1 LLYQYAPT
9 LTDDGTIAQVFHAG
23 VFALITGI
31 KPIHAATCPETFL
44 LDVGRLAAMH
54 ANFGLHVLVASVL
67 VIVGQRLQELHVK
80 NLSQTLDSIAEQI
93 FASKLHATNITEV
106 VRIASSKIETSCEIS
121 DIDRAKLCAVLVKGT
136 QVGCPVPKLMS
147 SRLKKVFVGSLDYD
161 AGDLFKNVNTIQ
173 DTFTEY
179 QLPLSLRV
187 MAPHLRDDCHRLGKI
202 VSLNSKVHAKNYNS
216 LIAMEARGLTPSRVQ
231 LSGDM
236 SAPIGFRL
244 MTADEASSRISE
256 LSSEA
261 PARVAGSPSCS
272 VQLADGFFQMNPLSV
287 KWDVIRGS
295 FNGIIS
301 EAMVLPLSVDKITLA
316 SGELAPVG
324 FRMMTVEEASSG
336 YWHDALVQGW
346 LEPWSIVRLD
356 GGKIDG
362 SAYGGLVTDGEFTDS
377 TYIGEALVV
386 SE

>member
-1 LLYQYAPT
+1 
-9 LTDDGTIAQVFHAG
+9 
-23 VFALITGI
+23 
-31 KPIHAATCPETFL
+31 
-44 LDVGRLAAMH
+44 
-54 ANFGLHVLVASVL
+54 
-67 VIVGQRLQELHVK
+67 
-80 NLSQTLDSIAEQI
+80 
-93 FASKLHATNITEV
+93 
-106 VRIASSKIETSCEIS
+106 
-121 DIDRAKLCAVLVKGT
+121 
-136 QVGCPVPKLMS
+136 
-147 SRLKKVFVGSLDYD
+147 
-161 AGDLFKNVNTIQ
+161 
-173 DTFTEY
+173 
-179 QLPLSLRV
+179 
-187 MAPHLRDDCHRLGKI
+187 
-202 VSLNSKVHAKNYNS
+202 
-216 LIAMEARGLTPSRVQ
+216 
-231 LSGDM
+231 
-236 SAPIGFRL
+236 

>member
-1 LLYQYAPT
+1 MPKPAKALPRPVPEFSCQSQPKPCLGLLYQYAPT

-121 DIDRAKLCAVLVKGT
+121 DIDRAKLGAVLVKGT

-202 VSLNSKVHAKNYNS
+202 VSLNCKE
-216 LIAMEARGLTPSRVQ
+216 LQ
-231 LSGDM
+231 LAHRHGSPWSHSVACPTQWRHVGPD
-236 SAPIGFRL
+236 R
-244 MTADEASSRISE
+244 
-256 LSSEA
+256 LSSH
-261 PARVAGSPSCS
+261 
-272 VQLADGFFQMNPLSV
+272 D
-287 KWDVIRGS
+287 
-295 FNGIIS
+295 
-301 EAMVLPLSVDKITLA
+301 
-316 SGELAPVG
+316 SG
-324 FRMMTVEEASSG
+324 
-336 YWHDALVQGW
+336 
-346 LEPWSIVRLD
+346 
-356 GGKIDG
+356 
-362 SAYGGLVTDGEFTDS
+362 
-377 TYIGEALVV
+377 
-386 SE
+386 

>member
-1 LLYQYAPT
+1 
-9 LTDDGTIAQVFHAG
+9 
-23 VFALITGI
+23 
-31 KPIHAATCPETFL
+31 
-44 LDVGRLAAMH
+44 
-54 ANFGLHVLVASVL
+54 
-67 VIVGQRLQELHVK
+67 
-80 NLSQTLDSIAEQI
+80 
-93 FASKLHATNITEV
+93 
-106 VRIASSKIETSCEIS
+106 
-121 DIDRAKLCAVLVKGT
+121 
-136 QVGCPVPKLMS
+136 
-147 SRLKKVFVGSLDYD
+147 
-161 AGDLFKNVNTIQ
+161 
-173 DTFTEY
+173 
-179 QLPLSLRV
+179 
-187 MAPHLRDDCHRLGKI
+187 
-202 VSLNSKVHAKNYNS
+202 
-216 LIAMEARGLTPSRVQ
+216 MEARGLTPSRVQ

-272 VQLADGFFQMNPLSV
+272 VQLADGFFQMNSLSEGSASGAV